1 VETPLGIAGS
11 GAIAT
16 GLAAVAAAHADV
28 ILWARSDASAD
39 RARKAVEKACSRMEG
54 HDPARVT
61 VTTEL
66 ADLGQ
71 ATAIV
76 EAISEEHDA
85 KVDLLRRLVELAP
98 ETTLLATT
106 TSSLSV
112 EKLAEEAGSGAPGSL
127 AERFCGLHVFNPV
140 PRMKLVEL
148 VFPQAATEDTRTR
161 ARDLC
166 DEFEKTAVEVPDI
179 PGFIVNRLLFP
190 YLFSAV
196 VLIDE
201 TGLEPAAV
209 DEAMKLGTGNPM
221 GPLAL
226 LDFVG
231 LDVSLAIGETIETEI
246 PARLRELV
254 GEGALGRKAGRGFYS
269 YD

>member
-28 ILWARSDASAD
+28 VLWARSDASAE

-66 ADLGQ
+66 GDLAR
-71 ATAIV
+71 ATAVV

-85 KVDLLRRLVELAP
+85 KVDLLRRLVEL
-98 ETTLLATT
+98 TDDDVLLATT

-112 EKLAEEAGSGAPGSL
+112 ERLAEEAGSGSPSSVAQ
-127 AERFCGLHVFNPV
+127 RFCGLHVFNPV
-140 PRMKLVEL
+140 PRMELVEL
-148 VFPQAATEDTRTR
+148 VFPQAATEDTRRR
-161 ARDLC
+161 ARELC
-166 DEFEKTAVEVPDI
+166 EELEKTAVEVPDI

-201 TGLEPAAV
+201 TGLEPEAV
-209 DEAMKLGTGNPM
+209 DQAMKLGTGNPM

-231 LDVSLAIGETIETEI
+231 LDVSVAIGEQ
-246 PARLRELV
+246 V
-254 GEGALGRKAGRGFYS
+254 GTDVPQRCRDMIADGALGKKAGRGFYD
-269 YD
+269 YG